1 MDGVRAAL
9 ASCNNLINGLPN
21 AEIFRQSAIC
31 AAVKNG
37 AFEDEVKELT
47 SEGMAVAACRT
58 P

>member
-1 MDGVRAAL
+1 M
-9 ASCNNLINGLPN
+9 INGLPN

-47 SEGMAVAACRT
+47 SEGVAVAACRT